1 MNVLDHQE
9 PTLTGVRVRCGSPCT
24 SRRAYLI
31 LHVITRWHSN
41 VNDAH
46 IIFYAVAQGTLP
58 MIKRRL
64 SLEERA
70 EIRAGNIY
78 VWEERATEDDG
89 VGMGIERWTDGVKWG
104 PSRAREVSTISW
116 LTWTHLPARTVAYY
130 TTQAFQFGLL
140 GDISTDPRLAALSAP
155 PDDMFV
161 ASRSIERLR
170 GVTRPPQT
178 SGSFVSTSTYTLLP
192 PHAASQSTALIAD
205 YEVEP
210 EDPSDETIGV
220 GEGGSETHQTQ
231 HFSLFDDLTR
241 MKTDPSPTTQVAVNT
256 IRRFART
263 ACMVRRNTQTLFNV
277 ISAARDACE
286 IIHGLIHQC
295 DDMELNEDQRWMAYD
310 TYTANLDELERF
322 VDSNRPRVI
331 HANKAKTPAVRNIS
345 RWPSVMMINLGSTRY
360 AAASRYTW
368 ARCNQCNKSLLRDK
382 SLPNAPQSDLFEAT
396 VRLATTIYSLRAAGN
411 AESDEHA
418 WKPIAIGFDSVGYAI
433 ASGDRLKSQAI
444 VEEDVDTLSSRP
456 LPPEISPG
464 PDAPVPQ
471 EIQGLLIPEEK
482 YHLGAYADVW
492 RGKWTPPGGTEIS
505 VAIKYLRCVK
515 ISVQMS
521 NTPDALAVQIDKRLR
536 REVCAWEKLSNPN
549 VTPVLGFRSGA
560 EPLLITPYYEN
571 GNLDQYLRKHPTASK
586 LKLLLQTASGLLY
599 LHTLSPVAVHGNI
612 HPENVLVNSDG
623 EASLCDCGLA
633 RFVQMLK
640 TGFTTSGKVGK
651 GFTAPELLDSEGEE
665 KSTMESDVYAFG
677 SLMLHTL
684 SGKPPFYHK
693 SVSQTITEV
702 CLGRTVPKDKHPNVD
717 PKATV
722 WTLMQQCWQMQP
734 QIRPT
739 MKEVYDA
746 LQAEEKH
753 FATMD
758 KLELEGA
765 N

>member
-9 PTLTGVRVRCGSPCT
+9 PTLTGVRVR
-24 SRRAYLI
+24 
-31 LHVITRWHSN
+31 N

-192 PHAASQSTALIAD
+192 PHAASQSTALIAQD

-368 ARCNQCNKSLLRDK
+368 ARSATNPQTTASTDEAPHQLQILSGNQCNKSLLRDK

-492 RGKWTPPGGTEIS
+492 R
-505 VAIKYLRCVK
+505 
-515 ISVQMS
+515 
-521 NTPDALAVQIDKRLR
+521 DALAVQIDKRLR